1 MIIAK
6 INPLVSLIVM
16 GRGTRLTSHEGKNA
30 PHQAAV
36 LSSLD
41 RRFGKSS
48 LMAVWSAMR
57 GHATILWVF
66 FRLVMNLFIKHP
78 KIWKC
83 KPTYLTRKN
92 GLKLCCIRWFYNK
105 TPAKT
110 PSNVAKVG
118 QKFQVIMILGGRY
131 YTRNH
136 ASLNWSPTHRSHPI
150 TMHILTWSTQKY
162 EGQPW
167 RWKTNTNLTLR
178 CLCNSLSWNRQMNGN
193 LDLEAIICLCTFPW
207 NKDNIVTYS
216 DYTETLFHNKN
227 AHSFHDVSTKLL

>member
-1 MIIAK
+1 MK
-6 INPLVSLIVM
+6 PLSLW
-16 GRGTRLTSHEGKNA
+16 GGWTRSTSHEEKNA

-66 FRLVMNLFIKHP
+66 FRLVMNLFIKHQ
-78 KIWKC
+78 K
-83 KPTYLTRKN
+83 YENANQHLTTTN
-92 GLKLCCIRWFYNK
+92 GLKLCFIPWFYNK

-118 QKFQVIMILGGRY
+118 QIWSEMKSNHDPGWKILYKKSRI
-131 YTRNH
+131 TWFISN
-136 ASLNWSPTHRSHPI
+136 TPI

-178 CLCNSLSWNRQMNGN
+178 CLCNSLAWNRHMNGN

-207 NKDNIVTYS
+207 NKDNIITYS
-216 DYTETLFHNKN
+216 DYTEKVFHNKN
-227 AHSFHDVSTKLL
+227 THSFHDVSTKLL